1 MAEPL
6 AAPDPFVPP
15 GARHVLTDV
24 EFDVLWDELRLGP
37 TPVVLRLPSP
47 GRTRAERHRIAADG
61 LAGLRGRGLAG
72 PDGPDPELVRLLG
85 LLAAPRRHLELRAW
99 LGHPVRA
106 SAAERD
112 GDGVLAVHSDRTVVL
127 GACGSP
133 ALAIAGALPPHPAG
147 RGRAVTLPTAVLA
160 EALAVNGRCDEG
172 GDEASGEGP
181 DVAGTLTGLGIGP
194 RDAATVAAVL
204 RGPARRGQVSAVVHD
219 RWGSPHRPLRHLTLI
234 DAPDGRYRLTRSTAD
249 DGREWS
255 TLAPV
260 DARRLHALLGDLLDA
275 AQEEIDTTAR

>member
-6 AAPDPFVPP
+6 TAAGPVVAA

-47 GRTRAERHRIAADG
+47 GRTRAERHRITADG
-61 LAGLRGRGLAG
+61 LAGLRERGLAG
-72 PDGPDPELVRLLG
+72 PDGPDPELTRLLG
-85 LLAAPRRHLELRAW
+85 LLAAPRRQLELRAW

-112 GDGVLAVHSDRTVVL
+112 GDGVLAVHRDRTVVL

-133 ALAIAGALPPHPAG
+133 ALAVAGALPPRPAG
-147 RGRAVTLPTAVLA
+147 RGGAVTLPTAVLA
-160 EALAVNGRCDEG
+160 EVLTG
-172 GDEASGEGP
+172 GQGC
-181 DVAGTLTGLGIGP
+181 DVAATLTDLGTDP
-194 RDAATVAAVL
+194 REAATVAAVL
-204 RGPARRGQVSAVVHD
+204 RGPAHRGQVSAVVHD
-219 RWGSPHRPLRHLTLI
+219 RWGSPHRPVRHLTLL

-260 DARRLHALLGDLLDA
+260 DTRRLHALLGDLLDT
-275 AQEEIDTTAR
+275 AQEQVDTRR